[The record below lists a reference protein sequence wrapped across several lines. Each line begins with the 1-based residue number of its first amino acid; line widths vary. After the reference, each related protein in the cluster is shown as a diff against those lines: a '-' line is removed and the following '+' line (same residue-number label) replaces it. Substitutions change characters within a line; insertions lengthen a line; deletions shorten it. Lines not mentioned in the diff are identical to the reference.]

1 MDMLLLYPSL
11 SVSITVQRTDLRTVC
26 KIGIIHQILAVQA
39 DFFDKAEVIP
49 RQRHACTAVEGH
61 VAVGSCPGER
71 EDVSVWIVA
80 DALLAPSFRRA
91 AISEQK
97 TAYDALKGIIG

>member
-1 MDMLLLYPSL
+1 MIFIMDMLLLYPSL

-49 RQRHACTAVEGH
+49 RQRHASTAVKGH
-61 VAVGSCPGER
+61 VAV
-71 EDVSVWIVA
+71 VA
-80 DALLAPSFRRA
+80 MGKVVDCRA
-91 AISEQK
+91 VFSRP
-97 TAYDALKGIIG
+97 L